1 MSIREKLV
9 DAIQEREQKRF
20 VSSNPWPSKQVVK
33 YHLGKTPLHVRVSS
47 FGEWWLIYYNHS
59 LAEELYNAG
68 GVADP
73 TKRRVALRRV
83 GWKIKAH
90 GESFAGKGNCDGI
103 MTCMWTHF
111 YTLDEITRLGGIM
124 PSPPCQL
131 TFRLECIWD
140 GIGPWSA
147 EQDEQTAAAAFQ
159 ELLGNTS
166 L

>member
-73 TKRRVALRRV
+73 AKRRVALRRV

-90 GESFAGKGNCDGI
+90 GESVAGEGNRKGI
-103 MTCMWTHF
+103 RECMWVHF
-111 YTLDEITRLGGIM
+111 YTLDYITEGNGMPYSALNMTARPLGSAWEEIF
-124 PSPPCQL
+124 S
-131 TFRLECIWD
+131 
-140 GIGPWSA
+140 
-147 EQDEQTAAAAFQ
+147 
-159 ELLGNTS
+159 
-166 L
+166 